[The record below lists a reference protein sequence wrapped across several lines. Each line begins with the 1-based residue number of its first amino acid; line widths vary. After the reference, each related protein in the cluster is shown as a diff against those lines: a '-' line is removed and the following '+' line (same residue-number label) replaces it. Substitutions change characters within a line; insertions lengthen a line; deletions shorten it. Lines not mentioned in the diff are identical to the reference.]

1 MQQLVVREYLRV
13 SKDAQKTGK
22 SPDQQHDENV
32 KAFERQGFVLHPV
45 EAYRDTDRSASR
57 YTTKKRESFKRLIDD
72 LEKNQFDAD
81 VLAIWESSRGS
92 RRTSEWNDLIDLC
105 EKRGVQIW
113 VTTHSRL
120 YDPSNARD
128 RRSLQE
134 DAVDAEFESAKTSER
149 IRRDVRA
156 AAEKGRPHGKH
167 IYGYQRVYDETT
179 RALVKVIPHPEH
191 SLIVKEAA
199 KRIAAGE
206 SFYGVAKDFNERGIA
221 PRRPTRKD
229 HRADLGWTP
238 PAVKQML
245 TMPAYAGKRQHQGEI
260 VGDAVWPALI
270 EYPEWQKLQV
280 IMSPVERKRTN
291 DWPAAHLLSG
301 IALCGVCGA
310 PLRVG
315 KQNAGRKPVDAEGNP
330 LLDADGVPVKRAF
343 YYTYVCS
350 GVPGRLGPDGKKGFH
365 VAMRETH
372 LDEVATE
379 LLLARLER
387 PDFLAMVGERGEG
400 NDVERQALLDEI
412 AGYHEYLDGV
422 RAQAAEK
429 MRFDLLM
436 DQETRIEPKIRAAQS
451 KLESLAEM
459 DPLVVKLVTEGAI
472 HEGWKAMELPEQRR
486 VMRAVLAPR
495 VNRVGKGWKG
505 QKGINKERV
514 DPGWR

>member
-1 MQQLVVREYLRV
+1 MTQLVVREYLRV
-13 SKDAQKTGK
+13 SKDTLKTGK
-22 SPDQQHDENV
+22 SPDQQHEENV
-32 KAFERQGFVLHPV
+32 KAFELQGFVLHSSDP
-45 EAYRDTDRSASR
+45 YRDDGASASR
-57 YTTKKRESFKRLIDD
+57 YAKRERKGFNRLVDD
-72 LEKNQFDAD
+72 LEQNRFGAD

-92 RRTSEWNDLIDLC
+92 RRAGEWNDLIDLC

-113 VTTHSRL
+113 VTTHRRL

-134 DAVDAEFESAKTSER
+134 DAVDAEYESAKTSER
-149 IRRDVRA
+149 IKRDVRA

-167 IYGYQRVYDETT
+167 IYGYQRVYDGTT

-199 KRIAAGE
+199 RRIAAGE

-245 TMPAYAGKRQHQGEI
+245 TMSAYAGKRQHQGEI
-260 VGDAVWPALI
+260 VSDAVWPALI
-270 EYPEWQKLQV
+270 EYPVWQKLQA

-315 KQNAGRKPVDAEGNP
+315 KQNAGRKPVDAKGNA
-330 LLDADGVPVKRAF
+330 LLDENGVPVKRAF

-350 GVPGRLGPDGKKGFH
+350 GVPGRLGPDGNKGFH

-379 LLLARLER
+379 LLIARLEN
-387 PDFLAMVGERGEG
+387 PSFLAKLGERGEG
-400 NDVERQALLDEI
+400 NDTARQKLLDEI
-412 AGYHEYLDGV
+412 AEYHEYLDGV

-429 MRFDLLM
+429 LRFDLLM
-436 DQETRIEPKIRAAQS
+436 DQESRIEPKIREAQS
-451 KLESLAEM
+451 KLEALAEV
-459 DPLVVKLVTEGAI
+459 DPLVIQLLADGALW
-472 HEGWKAMELPEQRR
+472 EGWRLMGLPEKRR
-486 VMRAVLAPR
+486 VMRAVIAPR

-505 QKGINKERV
+505 KKGINKDRV
-514 DPGWR
+514 DPGYR

>member
-1 MQQLVVREYLRV
+1 MKKLVVREYLRV
-13 SKDAQKTGK
+13 SKDAGKTEK
-22 SPDQQHDENV
+22 SPNQQHDENV
-32 KAFERQGFVLHPV
+32 KAFERQGFALHPT
-45 EAYRDTDRSASR
+45 EPYRDTDRSASR
-57 YTTKKRESFKRLIDD
+57 YATKERESFKRLIED
-72 LEKNQFDAD
+72 LDNNRFDAD
-81 VLAIWESSRGS
+81 ILALWESSRGS
-92 RRTSEWNDLIDLC
+92 RRAGEWITLIELC
-105 EKRGVQIW
+105 EERDVQIW
-113 VTTHSRL
+113 VTTHGRL
-120 YDPSNARD
+120 YDPKNARD
-128 RRSLQE
+128 RRSLLE
-134 DAVDAEFESAKTSER
+134 DAVDAEYDSAKSSER
-149 IRRDVRA
+149 IKRDVRA

-167 IYGYQRVYDETT
+167 VYGYQRVYDETT
-179 RALVKVIPHPEH
+179 KALVKVVPHPKQ

-260 VGDAVWPALI
+260 VSDAVWPALI
-270 EYPEWQKLQV
+270 EYPEWQKLQA

-315 KQNAGRKPVDAEGNP
+315 KQNAGRKPVDAEGNV
-330 LLDADGVPVKRAF
+330 LLDENGVPVKRRT

-350 GVPGRLGPDGKKGFH
+350 GIPGRLGPDGKKGFH

-379 LLLARLER
+379 LLIARLEK
-387 PDFLAMVGERGEG
+387 PSFLAKLGERGEG
-400 NDVERQALLDEI
+400 NDNARQELLDEI
-412 AGYHEYLDGV
+412 AGYQAYLDTV

-436 DQETRIEPKIRAAQS
+436 DQEARIEPKIREAQS
-451 KLESLAEM
+451 KLEALAEV
-459 DPLVVKLVTEGAI
+459 DPLVIQLLADGALW
-472 HEGWKAMELPEQRR
+472 EGWGLMELPEKRR

-495 VNRVGKGWKG
+495 VNRVGKGWRG

-514 DPGWR
+514 DPGYR